1 MGNFY
6 ESKAART
13 VAMGLAVERAAALP
27 PQTATEDL
35 FRIEGGR
42 VLLKQI
48 VGEVTI
54 EIGNVPNATN
64 LEVNPDDAVAGD
76 LCDTLDIDSDAVGTL
91 YGITGTPANDMFDST
106 TVLAAQATPVIL
118 KEGAIELTC
127 AGSSVTGAIKWTV
140 IYVPIDKGAY
150 VEVA

>member
-1 MGNFY
+1 MADYLEGIAVT
-6 ESKAART
+6 K
-13 VAMGLAVERAAALP
+13 VAEGLAVERAAALP

-48 VGEVTI
+48 VGEVTDN
-54 EIGNVPNATN
+54 IGAVANNTK
-64 LEVNPDDAVAGD
+64 LEVNPDDAAAGD
-76 LCDTLDIDSDAVGTL
+76 LCNVLNITGDVAGTL
-91 YGITGTPANDMFDST
+91 YGITGTPANNMFDSI

-127 AGSSVTGAIKWTV
+127 AASSVTGAIKWTV

-150 VEVA
+150 IAAA